1 MNILPFEQQIRCIA
15 ALTKG
20 VSIRAT
26 ERLTGVHR
34 DTIMRLGVRVGKG
47 CEKLHDRA
55 FQELQVPIIELDEI
69 WGFVGKKQRQA
80 GPHPEMGDQYTYI
93 ALDAVNKAILSYAT
107 GKRNA
112 PTTQRFVNDLS
123 ARVVNAP
130 QISSDGF
137 EPYVVAVE
145 NAFGARARYGQI
157 IKNYSAVGGQQ
168 AARRYSPG
176 HIVSVS
182 ERHVFGRV
190 DKISTSLVERQNLTL
205 RMQQRRFTRLT
216 NGFSKKLENHKAAV
230 SLYVGHY
237 NFCRVH
243 ETIQITPAMALGV
256 SDHIWEIGELIEVAT
271 GPELKGRRVG
281 RFRVIDGDLT

>member
-1 MNILPFEQQIRCIA
+1 MKHSKMLGA
-15 ALTKG
+15 AITMAAIITASHDMTASRAMAADPASAAAADEISDLQAENDALKG
-20 VSIRAT
+20 QVEGLA
-26 ERLTGVHR
+26 R
-34 DTIMRLGVRVGKG
+34 D
-47 CEKLHDRA
+47 
-55 FQELQVPIIELDEI
+55 LQVL
-69 WGFVGKKQRQA
+69 R
-80 GPHPEMGDQYTYI
+80 
-93 ALDAVNKAILSYAT
+93 DAVQQNQQAVADVKASSEGSNSIIRS
-107 GKRNA
+107 GRKRNA

-123 ARVVNAP
+123 ARIVNAP

-157 IKNYSAVGGQQ
+157 VKSYSAVGGKQ

-182 ERHVFGRV
+182 ERPVFGRV
-190 DKISTSLVERQNLTL
+190 DKIPTSLVERQNLTL

-237 NFCRVH
+237 NYCRVH
-243 ETIQITPAMALGV
+243 ESLRITPAMALGV
-256 SDHIWEIGELIEVAT
+256 SDHIWEIGELIEAAA
-271 GPELKGRRVG
+271 GPEQTGHQVG
-281 RFRVIDGDLT
+281 RFRVIDGDLN